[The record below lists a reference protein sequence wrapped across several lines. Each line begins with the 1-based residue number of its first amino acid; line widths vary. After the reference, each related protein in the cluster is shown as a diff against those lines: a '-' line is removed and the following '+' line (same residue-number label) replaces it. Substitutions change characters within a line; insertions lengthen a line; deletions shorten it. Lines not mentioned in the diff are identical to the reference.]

1 MVVFRIVKVVD
12 DALQLSQSFRLPVTK
27 LGQIVVLFVF
37 TLVSS
42 LVDAISEDFGL
53 QLRWSEEQYRLTR
66 NMGQHDM
73 TMEVEDDS
81 NRKRNEHR
89 ENLRRTN
96 IVVAVDMVRKL
107 TQQKRTSTFLRL
119 VYRNMYFP
127 LHSHNF

>member
-1 MVVFRIVKVVD
+1 MVVFRIVKAVD

-42 LVDAISEDFGL
+42 LVDAITEDFGL
-53 QLRWSEEQYRLTR
+53 QLRWSEEQYRLTG
-66 NMGQHDM
+66 NMGH
-73 TMEVEDDS
+73 DS
-81 NRKRNEHR
+81 NSKRHEHR

-107 TQQKRTSTFLRL
+107 TQHKRTSTFLRL